1 MAHNQALVLARSGR
15 MREARTL
22 WTRAVAMAQQDGR
35 REVAATYEA
44 AQAVCE
50 AHFENAGAARTWAQ
64 SALDLAKGRDVEF
77 AAAFALALSGDSAG
91 SQHLAEDLAKRFPE
105 DTPVQFE
112 YLPTLR
118 ALSAISRKAPL
129 DAIQRLETALPYDLA
144 MSGTSFFAKF
154 GGLYPAYV
162 RGQAYLEAGRGREA
176 AAEFQKGR
184 IPEGPGSSRDRACR
198 SGRRFGALAIG
209 ESLRCVGRHD
219 QSEERLPGFPHAL
232 EGCRRGHPD
241 PQKGQ
246 GGIREAIVIS
256 RRYSPVGKAE
266 FCGARIDYIGR
277 LSALASIQ
285 FDGMLPSRT
294 LAQVVPSNRSTSRIA
309 F

>member
-1 MAHNQALVLARSGR
+1 MTMITPSYLGETIEYSSLHACRSTL
-15 MREARTL
+15 EDPTRTL

-35 REVAATYEA
+35 REVAATYETA
-44 AQAVCE
+44 RAVCE
-50 AHFENAGAARTWAQ
+50 AHFENAGAARTGAK

-91 SQHLAEDLAKRFPE
+91 SQHLAEDMAKRFPE
-105 DTPVQFE
+105 DTSVQFE

-176 AAEFQKGR
+176 AAEFQKVLDHRG
-184 IPEGPGSSRDRACR
+184 IVLADPV
-198 SGRRFGALAIG
+198 GALAH
-209 ESLRCVGRHD
+209 LQLGRSYVASGD
-219 QSEERLPGFPHAL
+219 RTRA
-232 EGCRRGHPD
+232 
-241 PQKGQ
+241 KGAYEDFLTLWKDADRDIPIL
-246 GGIREAIVIS
+246 IRA
-256 RRYSPVGKAE
+256 RAE
-266 FCGARIDYIGR
+266 FAK
-277 LSALASIQ
+277 L
-285 FDGMLPSRT
+285 
-294 LAQVVPSNRSTSRIA
+294 
-309 F
+309 